1 MDTSGYWQK
10 CCNSWLVIVV
20 RGRLW
25 HTTLL
30 MQEFVGYVIAHGVDV
45 KAEMVSFI
53 YRIPFYIKKKLKND
67 TSRIFKVQW
76 AGPHKQQH
84 GWANESKYP
93 RSSNSCNLKLADV
106 TNNVS
111 IQNFLKFAPNPE
123 VIFSARSLRPPTGS
137 PKPDEV
143 PEMRVGHC

>member
-1 MDTSGYWQK
+1 MDTSEYWQK

-30 MQEFVGYVIAHGVDV
+30 MQEFIGYVIAHGVDV

-53 YRIPFYIKKKLKND
+53 YRLYKEKAKEWHFKNLQG
-67 TSRIFKVQW
+67 TVKW
-76 AGPHKQQH
+76 AGPHKQKH

-123 VIFSARSLRPPTGS
+123 VIFSARSLRSPTRS

-143 PEMRVGHC
+143 PETRVGHC